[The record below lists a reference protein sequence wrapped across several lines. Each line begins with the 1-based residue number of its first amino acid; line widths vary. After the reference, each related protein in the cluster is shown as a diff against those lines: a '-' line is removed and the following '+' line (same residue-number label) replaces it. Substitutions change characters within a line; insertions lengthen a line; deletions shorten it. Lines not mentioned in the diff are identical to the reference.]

1 MLSQL
6 KQSDGQNPKSQSQL
20 LTEIVAN
27 DAESHSLHP
36 SAPTPPPSL
45 AICLSLFVVFA
56 IKIIVEREGEEAAA
70 GEEQVRTLLIEST
83 GQTETES
90 VPLCE

>member
-27 DAESHSLHP
+27 DAESHSLPP

-56 IKIIVEREGEEAAA
+56 IKIIVEREEEAAA
-70 GEEQVRTLLIEST
+70 GEEQVRTPSIEST